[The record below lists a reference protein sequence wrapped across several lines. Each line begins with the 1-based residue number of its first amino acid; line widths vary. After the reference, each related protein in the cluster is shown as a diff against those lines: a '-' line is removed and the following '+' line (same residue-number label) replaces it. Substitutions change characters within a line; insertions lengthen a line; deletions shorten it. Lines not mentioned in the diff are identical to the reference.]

1 VVEHEER
8 REVAEFGGANTPPHF
23 RSRTFRLLDS
33 KERLCNLAGRIG
45 GELLVGDDGQSAEHG
60 RHIFGGVV
68 EGFGGLCEGC
78 DVSQ

>member
-1 VVEHEER
+1 MVEHEEW
-8 REVAEFGGANTPPHF
+8 REIAKFGSANTPPHF
-23 RSRTFRLLDS
+23 RSCAFRLLHG
-33 KERLCNLAGRIG
+33 KEGLCDLAGRIG

-68 EGFGGLCEGC
+68 EGLRGLCEGC